1 MAPDHSDNENRQT
14 DDERGYVPAT
24 EAATPPVVIPH
35 AELNED
41 TLRRVI
47 EAYVLREGTEYGDHD
62 VTLPHKVEQVLAQ
75 LRQGTAHIVFHP
87 DSESIDIVATRDTK
101 HRR

>member
-1 MAPDHSDNENRQT
+1 MTADHEHDQR
-14 DDERGYVPAT
+14 
-24 EAATPPVVIPH
+24 EAAPTTEDAAPPLVIPH

-62 VTLPHKVEQVLAQ
+62 VTLERKVEQVLAQ
-75 LRQGTAHIVFHP
+75 LQHGTAHVVFHP

>member
-1 MAPDHSDNENRQT
+1 MATDHSDSDTGQA
-14 DDERGYVPAT
+14 DDERGYVPTT
-24 EAATPPVVIPH
+24 EAAAPPVVIPH
-35 AELNED
+35 GELNED

-62 VTLPHKVEQVLAQ
+62 VTLEHKVEQVLAQ
-75 LRQGTAHIVFHP
+75 LRHGTAHVVFHP